1 MIDVHA
7 GSPDSVQNL
16 QIVVFLGR
24 DLGDALV
31 IYAAH
36 SGIHLRIHGKG
47 AVRLIHQPDIFSVGR
62 SNIQLIADTSF
73 IDVCYD
79 PRSRL
84 FYRKTRVRSSVV
96 RLILSLEVGCRSG
109 LLAYS
114 YGLYDPVKRTMLP
127 DLYKADLRQ
136 LNLSILDTNRA
147 FLIVCRIALVK
158 IFPRFKFWLAN
169 RFLFKKVLVRRIEM

>member
-1 MIDVHA
+1 M
-7 GSPDSVQNL
+7 
-16 QIVVFLGR
+16 
-24 DLGDALV
+24 
-31 IYAAH
+31 H
-36 SGIHLRIHGKG
+36 SKI
-47 AVRLIHQPDIFSVGR
+47 
-62 SNIQLIADTSF
+62 
-73 IDVCYD
+73 
-79 PRSRL
+79 
-84 FYRKTRVRSSVV
+84 KTKKNFRRNVRSLVLTLDEYTNIIFLAW
-96 RLILSLEVGCRSG
+96 R
-109 LLAYS
+109 LAYS